1 MQWVISQ
8 SRPSIQICFWPK
20 NLNPTMYNGGDVI
33 KQVVLFL
40 VGDDEWVD
48 AGGFIG
54 PLSVFLHPF

>member
-1 MQWVISQ
+1 
-8 SRPSIQICFWPK
+8 
-20 NLNPTMYNGGDVI
+20 MYNGGDVI